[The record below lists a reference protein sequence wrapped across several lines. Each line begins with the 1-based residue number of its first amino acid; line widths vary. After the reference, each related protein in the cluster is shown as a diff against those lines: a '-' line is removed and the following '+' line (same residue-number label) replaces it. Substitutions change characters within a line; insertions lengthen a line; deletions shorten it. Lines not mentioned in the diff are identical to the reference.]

1 MVSIFRTIILI
12 ITFSISLA
20 AVYDVGETVSETHQN
35 ISFPVCYGEYDGDGL
50 RLADLN
56 GELNGGDY
64 NVLFINCA
72 ASW

>member
-12 ITFSISLA
+12 FTFSISPA
-20 AVYDVGETVSETHQN
+20 AVYDVGETVSENHQN
-35 ISFPVCYGEYDGDGL
+35 ISFPVCYGEYDGEGL
-50 RLADLN
+50 KLADFN
-56 GELNGGDY
+56 GDLNGGDY